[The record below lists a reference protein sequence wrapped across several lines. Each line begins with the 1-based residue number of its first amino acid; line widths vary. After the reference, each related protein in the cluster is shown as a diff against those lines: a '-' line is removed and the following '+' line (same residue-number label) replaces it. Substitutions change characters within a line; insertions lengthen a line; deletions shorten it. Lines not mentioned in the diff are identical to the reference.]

1 MNADNDASRKG
12 VARTVLLVE
21 DHEPTRAA
29 TADMLRTC
37 GCHVLEADAAET
49 ALHVLR
55 SSDISLL
62 MVDVGLPGESGL
74 VFAARARQM
83 RPLLPIVLLT
93 GDDLPDDSPGGGGPV
108 LLRKPYGIDALRAAL
123 DAAAAR

>member
-1 MNADNDASRKG
+1 MNAEKNTSGEG

-21 DHEPTRAA
+21 DHEPTRVA

-37 GCHVLEADAAET
+37 GCRVLEADAAET
-49 ALHVLR
+49 ALQVLR
-55 SSDISLL
+55 TRDISLL

-83 RPLLPIVLLT
+83 RPLLPIVLVT
-93 GDDLPDDSPGGGGPV
+93 GDDLPDDSPGGNGPV
-108 LLRKPYGIDALRAAL
+108 LLRKPYGIDALRTAL
-123 DAAAAR
+123 GEAAAR